1 MTDYSPPNTFY
12 SQTYGLFENEDMYKF
27 IGKNG
32 AHFKFLTTK
41 LGLDYIWW
49 NKDSNVIELWGHH
62 YKLKYAKKIMDEKL
76 SEFIQKRNAKLH
88 GLQRSN
94 AATPEESENMMKFVD
109 IV

>member
-12 SQTYGLFENEDMYKF
+12 SQTYGLFENQDMYKF

-49 NKDSNVIELWGHH
+49 KKDNNIIELWGPHH
-62 YKLKYAKKIMDEKL
+62 KLKYAKKIMDEKL
-76 SEFIQKRNAKLH
+76 SEFMKKKE
-88 GLQRSN
+88 SN
-94 AATPEESENMMKFVD
+94 AATTEEDKTAKKFVD

>member
-12 SQTYGLFENEDMYKF
+12 SQTYGLFENQDMYKF

-41 LGLDYIWW
+41 LEVEYIWW
-49 NKDSNVIELWGHH
+49 NKETNIIEIWGPHH
-62 YKLKYAKKIMDEKL
+62 KLKFAKKVLDDKMDLYMKKKESTKL
-76 SEFIQKRNAKLH
+76 ERCNAFTTEQL
-88 GLQRSN
+88 N
-94 AATPEESENMMKFVD
+94 NVMKFID

>member
-1 MTDYSPPNTFY
+1 MTTTYEPPNTFY

-49 NKDSNVIELWGHH
+49 NKDTNVIELWGPH
-62 YKLKYAKKIMDEKL
+62 YKLKNAKKMIIFKLDEFMEKNKKTLKRAKAMSSEDL
-76 SEFIQKRNAKLH
+76 SLIKSYVN
-88 GLQRSN
+88 
-94 AATPEESENMMKFVD
+94 T
-109 IV
+109 I

>member
-12 SQTYGLFENEDMYKF
+12 SQTYGLFENQDMYKF

-49 NKDSNVIELWGHH
+49 NKDTNIIELWGPHH
-62 YKLKYAKKIMDEKL
+62 RLKYAKKIVDDKL
-76 SEFIQKRNAKLH
+76 NEYIQKNK
-88 GLQRSN
+88 LQRCN
-94 AATPEESENMMKFVD
+94 AAKPEDFENIVKFVD

>member
-12 SQTYGLFENEDMYKF
+12 AQTYGLFENQDMYKF

-49 NKDSNVIELWGHH
+49 NKDTNVIELWGSH
-62 YKLKYAKKIMDEKL
+62 YKLKYAKTIMEEKI
-76 SEFIQKRNAKLH
+76 SEFMEKKNAPK
-88 GLQRSN
+88 LQRCN
-94 AATPEESENMMKFVD
+94 AATSEELGNIMKLVD
-109 IV
+109 LLK

>member
-32 AHFKFLTTK
+32 AHLKYLTTK
-41 LGLDYIWW
+41 LGVDYIWW
-49 NKDSNVIELWGHH
+49 QKETNKIEIWGPRQ
-62 YKLKYAKKIMDEKL
+62 KLKFAKKIIDDKL
-76 SEFIQKRNAKLH
+76 ITFMNKKENPILAEGPCN
-88 GLQRSN
+88 LQ
-94 AATPEESENMMKFVD
+94 FVD